1 MRRKAILPVYSVGSR
16 VKKLLL
22 IVVGEVSASGLE
34 LAFEINPLLKP
45 LPPRSLKTSARAMF
59 F

>member
-1 MRRKAILPVYSVGSR
+1 MGSR

-34 LAFEINPLLKP
+34 LAFDLNPLLKP
-45 LPPRSLKTSARAMF
+45 LTPRSLKTTARAMF